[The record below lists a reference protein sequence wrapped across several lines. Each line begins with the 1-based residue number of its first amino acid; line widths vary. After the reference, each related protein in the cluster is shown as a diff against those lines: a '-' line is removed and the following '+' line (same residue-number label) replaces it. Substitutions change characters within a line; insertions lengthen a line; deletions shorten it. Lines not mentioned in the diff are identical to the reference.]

1 MQRKDLFR
9 KRRNDAARIGAIV
22 EDKGASI
29 TSELMAEMA
38 LAFGEDP
45 DTASAVAG
53 KLAMEHSYFANT
65 NTLSQLENHSMQTV
79 VGIGYHKK
87 GRTEGYI
94 IVSNTNKSG
103 HGFPGG
109 RTRLGESPEAAL
121 QREIPEE
128 TGLECTVGNLI
139 DEFIVGDEGHK
150 FSIYEI
156 AFTGGRI
163 RVPEFNKE
171 EPIDGVIAVE
181 PLLLERACRENGLI
195 QVKGL
200 PNKGILPSHRRG
212 FLTYLLTKMEA
223 KEQAMEAPDVQLQP
237 TA

>member
-9 KRRNDAARIGAIV
+9 KRRNDAVRIGAIV

-29 TSELMAEMA
+29 TSDVMVEMAEI
-38 LAFGEDP
+38 FGTDP
-45 DTASAVAG
+45 VTASAVAEQ
-53 KLAMEHSYFANT
+53 LAMEHSYFANT

-79 VGIGYHKK
+79 VGIGYYRK

-94 IVSNTNKSG
+94 IVSNADKSG

-109 RTRLGESPEAAL
+109 RTRLGESPEVAL

-128 TGLECTVGNLI
+128 TGLNCAVGNLI

-156 AFTGGRI
+156 VFTGGKI
-163 RVPEFNKE
+163 RVPVFNKE
-171 EPIDGVIAVE
+171 EPIDGVIAVAQD
-181 PLLLERACRENGLI
+181 LLEKACRENGLI

-200 PNKGILPSHRRG
+200 ATKGILPSHRRG
-212 FLTYLLTKMEA
+212 FLTYLLTKLEA
-223 KEQAMEAPDVQLQP
+223 KGQAMEAQNVQLQP